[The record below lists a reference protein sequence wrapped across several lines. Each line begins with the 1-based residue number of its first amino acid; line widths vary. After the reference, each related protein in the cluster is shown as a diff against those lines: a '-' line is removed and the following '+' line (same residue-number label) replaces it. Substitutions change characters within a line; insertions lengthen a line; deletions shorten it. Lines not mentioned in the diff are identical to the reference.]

1 MTFDTQEL
9 YPGSIDSLVLFFDP
23 DLAEYEETVCVSEAF
38 SIQDTSTYKTGHVT
52 LNFED
57 EAICG
62 TGYRDNYTAAV
73 YVVPQFNEKTMFGA
87 KLGHSY
93 TTTNIEVSGTVGV
106 EIPKMFGGDITFTE
120 KQQEEKVVVG
130 NDNYYIVER

>member
-1 MTFDTQEL
+1 M
-9 YPGSIDSLVLFFDP
+9 
-23 DLAEYEETVCVSEAF
+23 
-38 SIQDTSTYKTGHVT
+38 
-52 LNFED
+52 
-57 EAICG
+57 
-62 TGYRDNYTAAV
+62 
-73 YVVPQFNEKTMFGA
+73 PQLNEKTMFGA